1 MSENQETQEEV
12 QQEQT
17 ASDVG
22 LTGKEVEDYLLKQ
35 AQERSEDPAEMA
47 AGAFAI
53 YGPYLKMA
61 LPKLSKRSLM
71 RVINYLVF
79 YPFAQKD
86 PNAKNEAEKSVM
98 QLANLLAESKFIMV
112 MSQYAGNLE
121 EVVKGVE
128 SELTEEQVKEFESI
142 NNGENDTQESLGV
155 LSEKE

>member
-1 MSENQETQEEV
+1 MGVIMSEETEVVEQETELAQ
-12 QQEQT
+12 
-17 ASDVG
+17 AAADVG
-22 LTGKEVEDYLLKQ
+22 LTGKEVEDYLIKQ

-53 YGPYLKMA
+53 YGPYLRMA

-121 EVVKGVE
+121 QIVEAAE
-128 SELTEEQVKEFESI
+128 SELTEEQTKELEAVKA
-142 NNGENDTQESLGV
+142 DL
-155 LSEKE
+155 EKTEE

>member
-1 MSENQETQEEV
+1 MSNEETVAEEQETKLDQ
-12 QQEQT
+12 
-17 ASDVG
+17 AAADVG
-22 LTGKEVEDYLLKQ
+22 LTGKEVEDYLIKQ
-35 AQERSEDPAEMA
+35 AQQRSEDPAEMA

-53 YGPYLKMA
+53 YGPYLRMA

-121 EVVKGVE
+121 QIVEAAE
-128 SELTEEQVKEFESI
+128 SELTEEQTKELEAVKA
-142 NNGENDTQESLGV
+142 DL
-155 LSEKE
+155 EKTEE

>member
-1 MSENQETQEEV
+1 MSNEEVVEQETELAQ
-12 QQEQT
+12 
-17 ASDVG
+17 AAADVG
-22 LTGKEVEDYLLKQ
+22 LTGKEVEDYLIEQAKQ
-35 AQERSEDPAEMA
+35 RAEDPAEMA

-53 YGPYLKMA
+53 YGPYLRMA

-121 EVVKGVE
+121 QIVEAAE
-128 SELTEEQVKEFESI
+128 SELTEQQTKELEAVKA
-142 NNGENDTQESLGV
+142 DL
-155 LSEKE
+155 EKTEE

>member
-1 MSENQETQEEV
+1 MSTEVEQTQEEKL
-12 QQEQT
+12 EQS
-17 ASDVG
+17 AADVG
-22 LTGKEVEDYLLKQ
+22 LTGKEVEDFLIKQ
-35 AQERSEDPAEMA
+35 AQQRAEDPAEMA

-53 YGPYLKMA
+53 YGPYLRMA

-142 NNGENDTQESLGV
+142 NNGENDTPESLGT
-155 LSEKE
+155 EE